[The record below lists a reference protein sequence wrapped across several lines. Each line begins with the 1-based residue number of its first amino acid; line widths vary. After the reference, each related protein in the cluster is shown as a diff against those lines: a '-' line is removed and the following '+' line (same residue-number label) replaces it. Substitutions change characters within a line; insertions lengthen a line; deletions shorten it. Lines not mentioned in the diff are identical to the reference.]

1 MNGFSLRGND
11 NIRGE
16 HKVKKKQR
24 IPGYFKSNNKFR
36 DKNNNLNSFL
46 KSLKESFEFTKENWF
61 MISSLSIGCL
71 CITLI
76 RAYSVTFS
84 GNVGAAAEY
93 VQYYI
98 TGNLYKLV
106 TFISFPFGFIVS
118 IVIIP
123 VCVSVIL
130 MRDNKYGKVREAS
143 RDTLQSKMNMNKV
156 FPIRRIFFVVLIIF
170 LISLVINL
178 FLLYFLVVEIKY
190 VSWIFIMS
198 LVISFFSLC
207 MPFIMMAVFIFA
219 DEKINLK
226 VYVLIATF
234 FMFLIINLT
243 GDFVGV
249 INWDGSGYA
258 SCIKDRSN
266 PNDKGV
272 TALPISYDARGVQ
285 VFTGEYDSNSKKW
298 KNEGENVIHREYLQ
312 FEKGY
317 KVTSGAC
324 KSGSG
329 MSSVPPPQGQQ
340 LP

>member
-1 MNGFSLRGND
+1 
-11 NIRGE
+11 
-16 HKVKKKQR
+16 
-24 IPGYFKSNNKFR
+24 
-36 DKNNNLNSFL
+36 
-46 KSLKESFEFTKENWF
+46 
-61 MISSLSIGCL
+61 
-71 CITLI
+71 
-76 RAYSVTFS
+76 
-84 GNVGAAAEY
+84 
-93 VQYYI
+93 
-98 TGNLYKLV
+98 
-106 TFISFPFGFIVS
+106 
-118 IVIIP
+118 
-123 VCVSVIL
+123 
-130 MRDNKYGKVREAS
+130 MRDNKYGKVREVS

-178 FLLYFLVVEIKY
+178 FLLYFLAVEIKY
-190 VSWIFIMS
+190 VRWIFIMS

-272 TALPISYDARGVQ
+272 TALPISYDAR
-285 VFTGEYDSNSKKW
+285 

-324 KSGSG
+324 NSGSG
-329 MSSVPPPQGQQ
+329 TPSASPSQGQ
-340 LP
+340 

>member
-1 MNGFSLRGND
+1 M
-11 NIRGE
+11 
-16 HKVKKKQR
+16 KKKQR

-46 KSLKESFEFTKENWF
+46 KSFKESFEFTKENWF
-61 MISSLSIGCL
+61 MISSLSIACL

-106 TFISFPFGFIVS
+106 TFISFPFGIIVS

-130 MRDNKYGKVREAS
+130 MRDNKCGKVRGIS
-143 RDTLQSKMNMNKV
+143 RDALQSEMNMTKV
-156 FPIRRIFFVVLIIF
+156 FPIRRIFFVMLIIF

-178 FLLYFLVVEIKY
+178 FLLYFLAVEIKY
-190 VSWIFIMS
+190 VYWIFIMS

-207 MPFIMMAVFIFA
+207 MPFIMMAVFIFT

-234 FMFLIINLT
+234 LCFL
-243 GDFVGV
+243 
-249 INWDGSGYA
+249 
-258 SCIKDRSN
+258 
-266 PNDKGV
+266 
-272 TALPISYDARGVQ
+272 
-285 VFTGEYDSNSKKW
+285 
-298 KNEGENVIHREYLQ
+298 
-312 FEKGY
+312 
-317 KVTSGAC
+317 
-324 KSGSG
+324 
-329 MSSVPPPQGQQ
+329 
-340 LP
+340 

>member
-1 MNGFSLRGND
+1 M
-11 NIRGE
+11 
-16 HKVKKKQR
+16 KKKQR
-24 IPGYFKSNNKFR
+24 IPGYFNSNNKFR

-46 KSLKESFEFTKENWF
+46 KSLKESSEFTKENWF
-61 MISSLSIGCL
+61 MISSLSIVCL

-76 RAYSVTFS
+76 RTYSVAFS
-84 GNVGAAAEY
+84 GNIGVAAEY

-98 TGNLYKLV
+98 TGNIYKLV
-106 TFISFPFGFIVS
+106 TFISFPFGIIVS
-118 IVIIP
+118 MVIIP
-123 VCVSVIL
+123 VCVSTIL
-130 MRDNKYGKVREAS
+130 MRDNKCGEVREVS
-143 RDTLQSKMNMNKV
+143 RDTLQSKMNTNKI
-156 FPIRRIFFVVLIIF
+156 FPVRRILFVMLITFI
-170 LISLVINL
+170 INLVINF

-190 VSWIFIMS
+190 MCWIFITS

-207 MPFIMMAVFIFA
+207 IPFIMRAVFIF
-219 DEKINLK
+219 DGKKINLK

-234 FMFLIINLT
+234 ITFFIINLA
-243 GDFVGV
+243 GDFVDV

-266 PNDKGV
+266 PDDKGV
-272 TALPISYDARGVQ
+272 TALPISYDTRGVQ

>member
-1 MNGFSLRGND
+1 M
-11 NIRGE
+11 
-16 HKVKKKQR
+16 KKKQR

-46 KSLKESFEFTKENWF
+46 KSFKESFEFTKENWF
-61 MISSLSIGCL
+61 VISSLSIICL
-71 CITLI
+71 CITLV

-84 GNVGAAAEY
+84 GNIGVAAEY
-93 VQYYI
+93 VQYYM
-98 TGNLYKLV
+98 TGNIYKLV
-106 TFISFPFGFIVS
+106 TFISFPIGFIVAT
-118 IVIIP
+118 IIIP
-123 VCVSVIL
+123 VCISTLLI
-130 MRDNKYGKVREAS
+130 RDNKYGKVKGVLRNALQAS
-143 RDTLQSKMNMNKV
+143 VNNNKNLLM
-156 FPIRRIFFVVLIIF
+156 RRMLFVILIIF
-170 LISLVINL
+170 LISSSIN
-178 FLLYFLVVEIKY
+178 FFILYFLVVKIEY
-190 VSWIFIMS
+190 VYWIFTRSLAISFCSLCIPFIMS
-198 LVISFFSLC
+198 TVCVFTGNKVKVKVCVLV
-207 MPFIMMAVFIFA
+207 
-219 DEKINLK
+219 
-226 VYVLIATF
+226 ATF
-234 FMFLIINLT
+234 VMMLIINLS

-266 PNDKGV
+266 PDDKGV
-272 TALPISYDARGVQ
+272 TALPISYDTRGVQ

-317 KVTSGAC
+317 KVTSGVC